1 MLGPEK
7 SPTDHLSDIML
18 SDDASFSTDESPP
31 HTAHLSRRH
40 LPPVAKKYY
49 TPTSLQTTSSS
60 PASADQSAVNHDVP
74 PKDRKKKP
82 QALDLAINTD
92 IDDNEVDAR
101 FVNAIRSRR
110 LNLSEPVFGT
120 LEYYRMQLRAHATPI
135 YWKDYDPLPEP
146 AMSQDMMPRCRCFVR
161 SGTNPSAK
169 ETCSIMLTAPG
180 SASLGSSIE
189 QAVRTR
195 REGLQQRATSREAYD
210 LLWERPFMPHS
221 LYSRVWSRQSHRR
234 IGDERLEKY
243 GREQP
248 SQGDGLPF
256 TQSRAVPQLSAALLN
271 TMFQR
276 RRGLLHA
283 TPSC

>member
-1 MLGPEK
+1 MPTANASSSSNAASRPPPPPLPRTPLSSPLSSPVRRSLSFYDEEPVFICCDGTRLPRAPMLGPEK

-146 AMSQDMMPRCRCFVR
+146 VRYRPMPLNADLMYFYAPPPPLAVVARR
-161 SGTNPSAK
+161 SNPGHKTACHCVSFDWLVSA
-169 ETCSIMLTAPG
+169 
-180 SASLGSSIE
+180 
-189 QAVRTR
+189 
-195 REGLQQRATSREAYD
+195 
-210 LLWERPFMPHS
+210 
-221 LYSRVWSRQSHRR
+221 
-234 IGDERLEKY
+234 
-243 GREQP
+243 
-248 SQGDGLPF
+248 
-256 TQSRAVPQLSAALLN
+256 
-271 TMFQR
+271 FQR
-276 RRGLLHA
+276 FRSRMA
-283 TPSC
+283 WASE